1 MFLLPVELADP
12 EMGQP
17 FSSSSQCNRAERN
30 RMTDCYICH
39 LANCANCATEGVAA
53 VRL

>member
-17 FSSSSQCNRAERN
+17 FHQAVSAIAQN
-30 RMTDCYICH
+30 
-39 LANCANCATEGVAA
+39 ATA
-53 VRL
+53 